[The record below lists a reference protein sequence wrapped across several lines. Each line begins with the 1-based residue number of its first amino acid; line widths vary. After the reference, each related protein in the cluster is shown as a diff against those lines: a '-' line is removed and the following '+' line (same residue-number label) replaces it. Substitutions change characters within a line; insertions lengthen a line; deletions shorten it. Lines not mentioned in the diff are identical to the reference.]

1 MLPKLRAIANR
12 KHSSVRKMSRATKSC
27 GARRVKELLRRR
39 KKGAF
44 LRMFRLKKSFVTL
57 TLLLALATSLHPQ
70 TRTRAP
76 EPAMTPLERRA
87 ALNLEAARS
96 NPLQL
101 RNFLFKMPKGA
112 DLHNHLSGAVYAESW
127 IRAAADDHLCLD
139 PTALQGTKS
148 VFSKPESQ
156 ESAACGNGKIPT
168 ADIYKDQVLYDD
180 LIDSF
185 SMRGFVPSPG
195 VTGHDQFFR
204 TFARFGGTSHHHLGE
219 WLDEVAERAGRQ
231 NEQYLELMHTPEFDR
246 VAKAG
251 YEIGWQD
258 DFARFRDALLAKG
271 LGPDISTAKAAMDE
285 AEALRAKREHCGQP
299 EESPGCKV
307 QLRYLCQV
315 LRGFP
320 KQQVLAQT
328 IFCFELVMADS
339 RFVGINMV
347 MPEDGYH
354 AMNDY
359 AVQMQMVKFLHP
371 LYPKVH
377 ISLHAGEI
385 APGLVPYEGLCCHIR
400 LAVEQASAE
409 RVGHGVDLMYEEH
422 PHELLQEMAE
432 KHVMVEISLSSN
444 DLILGIAGKD
454 HPFPLYRQFGV
465 PLALASDDEGVSR
478 IDLTHEY
485 VRAVETY
492 DLQYMDLKQLVRTGI
507 EHSFLPGDSLWAA
520 RDRFTSTVAACSHNP
535 PGGEKPSTSCANF
548 LKSSEKAQQ
557 QWELERRFQ
566 TFESAF

>member
-1 MLPKLRAIANR
+1 LRI
-12 KHSSVRKMSRATKSC
+12 
-27 GARRVKELLRRR
+27 
-39 KKGAF
+39 
-44 LRMFRLKKSFVTL
+44 FRLKELFVTL
-57 TLLLALATSLHPQ
+57 ATLLALVAPSHAQ
-70 TRTRAP
+70 TKTRLA
-76 EPAMTPLERRA
+76 EAGMTPLERRA
-87 ALNLEAARS
+87 SLNLEAARF

-101 RNFLFKMPKGA
+101 RNLLFKMPKGA
-112 DLHNHLSGAVYAESW
+112 DLHNHLSGAIYAESW

-139 PTALQGTKS
+139 PAALQGTKS
-148 VFSKPESQ
+148 VFSKPENQDSQ
-156 ESAACGNGKIPT
+156 ACSAEKIPT

-204 TFARFGGTSHHHLGE
+204 TFSRFAGTSHNHLGE
-219 WLDEVAERAGRQ
+219 WLDEVATRAGRQ
-231 NEQYLELMHTPEFDR
+231 NEQYLELMHTPEFDHA
-246 VAKAG
+246 AKAG
-251 YEIGWQD
+251 YEIGWQN

-271 LGPDISTAKAAMDE
+271 LAPDISAAREAMDE
-285 AEALRAKREHCGQP
+285 AEALRTKREHCGQP
-299 EESPGCKV
+299 DERAGCKV
-307 QLRYLCQV
+307 QLRFLCQV

-320 KQQVLAQT
+320 KQQVFAQT
-328 IFCFELVMADS
+328 IFCFELVMADP

-347 MPEDGYH
+347 MPEDGYNS
-354 AMNDY
+354 MNDY

-385 APGLVPYEGLCCHIR
+385 APGLVPFEGLCCHVR

-409 RVGHGVDLMYEEH
+409 RIGHGVDVMYEDR
-422 PHELLQEMAE
+422 PHELLKEMAA

-444 DLILGIAGKD
+444 DLILGITGKD

-465 PLALASDDEGVSR
+465 PVALSSDDEGVSR

-485 VRAVETY
+485 VRAVQTY
-492 DLQYMDLKQLVRTGI
+492 GLHYMDLKQMVRTGI
-507 EHSFLPGDSLWAA
+507 EHAFLPGNSLWAA
-520 RDRFTSTVAACSHNP
+520 PDKFASTVSACSHDQ
-535 PGGEKPSTSCANF
+535 PGAEKPSASCASF

-557 QWELERRFQ
+557 QWELEKRFRA
-566 TFESAF
+566 FESAM